1 VGSLSEF
8 LTSSSISRIY
18 HDHPDEPECVR
29 VAEIDDEIVGGL
41 VYRREGLRIGPAI
54 VPYAYLKEVS
64 GESGPQ
70 AFRRTGE
77 HGLFDRLLTDA
88 MADLARRHVPLAFA
102 HGELALYT
110 RHGFVPCFYHPRV
123 TIPVKKAK
131 NLPSSLRVRGVMSV
145 DGPALQR
152 LMGMNRRERP
162 MFFAT
167 GVPDFHHFVVE
178 GPNRKV
184 EGFFSLSVDPES
196 TWQPKVFVP
205 EVEVRSRE
213 AAMTV
218 LRHCADKASEIGLR
232 TLHFSLGRD
241 HPFAT
246 ACVQHGGYFTL
257 RGPTRDATRDEEM
270 IFVASLAEALRALQ
284 ALLSK
289 RMNPASD
296 RDPEWDFTIDMEG
309 DRAALRCEGGKITV
323 GPVEDESYFVGHTV
337 RIPRWAMT
345 QLLLG
350 YRTVEDFPA
359 SVVRS
364 QRGRL
369 ARLFP
374 RTWPLSLCDHDLW
387 ELALRKRDPRYEPE
401 VLKKVRSLR
410 FPW

>member
-1 VGSLSEF
+1 LSKL
-8 LTSSSISRIY
+8 LTSSSVASIY
-18 HDHPDEPECVR
+18 RDHPDEPECVR
-29 VAEIDDEIVGGL
+29 VAESDGELVGGL
-41 VYRREGLRIGPAI
+41 VYRRDGLRIGSAI
-54 VPYAYLKEVS
+54 VPYAYVKEVS
-64 GESGPQ
+64 GEAGPG

-77 HGLFDRLLTDA
+77 HGLFDRLLNDTI
-88 MADLARRHVPLAFA
+88 ADLARRRVPVAFA

-131 NLPSSLRVRGVMSV
+131 LLPSTLRVRGVMSV

-152 LMGMNRRERP
+152 LMTANRRERP

-167 GVPDFHHFVVE
+167 GVPDFHHYVVE
-178 GPNRKV
+178 GPNRRV
-184 EGFFSLSVDPES
+184 DGYFSLSVDPES

-218 LRHCADKASEIGLR
+218 LRHCAEQAVEIGLR

-241 HPFAT
+241 HPFAA

-270 IFVASLAEALRALQ
+270 ICIASLSETLKALQ
-284 ALLSK
+284 GLLTA
-289 RMNPASD
+289 RMEPVRE
-296 RDPEWDFTIDMEG
+296 RDPEWEFAIDMEG
-309 DRAALRCEGGKITV
+309 ERASIRSEGGKV
-323 GPVEDESYFVGHTV
+323 SVRPEEDESYFVGHTV

-345 QLLLG
+345 QLVMG
-350 YRTVEDFPA
+350 YRSIVDLPN

-387 ELALRKRDPRYEPE
+387 ELALRKKDPRYEPS
-401 VLKKVRSLR
+401 VLNKVRSLR